1 MPKPSVTA
9 RAPAKI
15 NLQLAVGAPRRDGF
29 HDVATAYHAIS
40 LYDAVT
46 ASPRWR
52 APLQVVLV
60 EILTLLAL
68 FGMQQYFAP

>member
-1 MPKPSVTA
+1 MTT
-9 RAPAKI
+9 
-15 NLQLAVGAPRRDGF
+15 D
-29 HDVATAYHAIS
+29 
-40 LYDAVT
+40 DAVT